1 MEADRVG
8 EEVLC
13 RASRRWFE
21 QGAPLLGGDLWHRLV
36 QRPVPPGEVEFRWD
50 GVAGEVWAECAVDYA
65 LMSGVEWWCYTAQG
79 WQDLLAAA
87 GGRSLIAAFTV
98 YDLAEVVA
106 GWRHP
111 GFPRLS
117 LSGRYVDLR
126 SREWWGLK
134 AQVSPQLVFDRA
146 EREQRLLAFVR
157 EMAELCGPSSGEI
170 SFDNASH
177 VDFATSIEHN
187 LDLYPWHNVRESK
200 RRLRGYSWLTIVA
213 KRIGDRL
220 GGVDALRAS
229 GAFAQVDRLGNG
241 SYWLQATEYFADYDM
256 DRAQRVQQVLQPV
269 LPAGTPRADRSGESP
284 HLLALSNARPGRRGP
299 GRNRDEIF
307 KNHIDP
313 RYSSAHRTAVPLR
326 MAALK
331 DRYPHALIWGVIDG
345 EAGAHLIC
353 WGAEPGQVWVWQLMP
368 EDDPYAGMDIVRAPG
383 EGLEEVA
390 TDPLSVGMRVGV
402 GPAFADL
409 GMPKEQ
415 TAADPLVLGSWV
427 SVYDGVP
434 GLQLYSSAEDGQDP
448 EPHIQDMLA
457 RAHDFNREVTNAR
470 AKLIDRRRT

>member
-1 MEADRVG
+1 
-8 EEVLC
+8 
-13 RASRRWFE
+13 
-21 QGAPLLGGDLWHRLV
+21 
-36 QRPVPPGEVEFRWD
+36 
-50 GVAGEVWAECAVDYA
+50 
-65 LMSGVEWWCYTAQG
+65 
-79 WQDLLAAA
+79 
-87 GGRSLIAAFTV
+87 
-98 YDLAEVVA
+98 
-106 GWRHP
+106 
-111 GFPRLS
+111 
-117 LSGRYVDLR
+117 
-126 SREWWGLK
+126 
-134 AQVSPQLVFDRA
+134 
-146 EREQRLLAFVR
+146 
-157 EMAELCGPSSGEI
+157 
-170 SFDNASH
+170 
-177 VDFATSIEHN
+177 
-187 LDLYPWHNVRESK
+187 
-200 RRLRGYSWLTIVA
+200 
-213 KRIGDRL
+213 
-220 GGVDALRAS
+220 VDALRAS

-241 SYWLQATEYFADYDM
+241 SYWLQATECFADYDM
-256 DRAQRVQQVLQPV
+256 DRAQRVQQVLRPA
-269 LPAGTPRADRSGESP
+269 LPAGTPRADRAGESP

-313 RYSSAHRTAVPLR
+313 RYSSAHRTAVRLR

-368 EDDPYAGMDIVRAPG
+368 EDDPFAGMDIVRAPG
-383 EGLEEVA
+383 EGLEEVV

-415 TAADPLVLGSWV
+415 TAADRVIPGRWV

-448 EPHIQDMLA
+448 EPNIHDMLA
-457 RAHDFNREVTNAR
+457 QAYLFNREVTNSR